1 MTTMILEDEF
11 NMSRLL
17 CSFSRNSFRSNSSS
31 SSSSMMSPKNNNL
44 LNEHENQ
51 IHEVAPKHNLF
62 DEEVR
67 FEDINQNMDDWNIL
81 EIPQDTL
88 YVPETIKD
96 KHNFDYI
103 IKTVE
108 NNIPLGLDI
117 GEEFHLLSKNSIY
130 EHSHKYKYLH
140 IGCVQVAIKPL
151 IDMGIDATVLMCLR
165 DIRHN
170 KFEDSLIGMV
180 ETSLGQGPIY
190 FNYYPNKTV
199 SLMDRNI
206 LDSLFLNIHFHG
218 LDMKE
223 GSIPAAL
230 IYRIQ
235 YKVMNT
241 CASRVLL
248 KPQRGETNLFITN
261 MTKANATPSVPRPA
275 PTIEQIKQDNSD
287 KVEITFNRRNSFSSR
302 IEASRSEYESTRRSF
317 SVRTLSIPV
326 GLTRSES
333 RNQFPTVNLQG
344 LYTTSSI
351 PRTTYNQEQ
360 EDDQK
365 SIQSQLILL
374 WNLMMLSDNFSIDKE
389 TLRKDFY
396 SPENE
401 PQRRWFF
408 QQYKSTNRKHIQ
420 DKFYE
425 FVERVKINVLF
436 FDWFLAY
443 TIRKD
448 IDYPWKQDI
457 IGDPTTNVIT
467 NWKMKDGELI
477 QSELPPVTQYQLPN
491 VKDSNNKPVM
501 AVPFKTKDVNEEVT
515 SKGIKSLME
524 QANYS
529 NKYLQVLGETIKS
542 KVVPKQK
549 SVEEAS
555 PSIPIEKPLFKPF
568 KISGHSRNSLNLR
581 KYIKNGNKKLN
592 IRKEN
597 INPIIS
603 KHWKTLSKL
612 YYQCPIAPDLLLE
625 ERGENNFK
633 SFSANN
639 IYEWNID
646 AQTEYN
652 IMNTL
657 QHLTM
662 VATTYQTS
670 HECSEETI
678 IDILTDFN
686 GKVITNDDDKEIP
699 DAVNTLIFTIAQHFI
714 GDPSL
719 WKDRSAEL
727 LSNLKCRTLA
737 DFSQQPF
744 WKEKFLAGLPRS
756 LGDKVRDKIR
766 SQYANGDIPYESLN
780 YGQLISYVQR

>member
-1 MTTMILEDEF
+1 
-11 NMSRLL
+11 
-17 CSFSRNSFRSNSSS
+17 
-31 SSSSMMSPKNNNL
+31 
-44 LNEHENQ
+44 
-51 IHEVAPKHNLF
+51 
-62 DEEVR
+62 
-67 FEDINQNMDDWNIL
+67 MDDWNIL

-140 IGCVQVAIKPL
+140 IGCVQVAIRPL

-170 KFEDSLIGMV
+170 KFEDSLIGTV

-248 KPQRGETNLFITN
+248 KPQRGETTLFITN
-261 MTKANATPSVPRPA
+261 MTKANVSLPITIKWLWIRPHH
-275 PTIEQIKQDNSD
+275 NSG

-467 NWKMKDGELI
+467 NWQMKDGELI
-477 QSELPPVTQYQLPN
+477 QSELPPATQYQLPN

-524 QANYS
+524 QANYR

-542 KVVPKQK
+542 K
-549 SVEEAS
+549 E
-555 PSIPIEKPLFKPF
+555 
-568 KISGHSRNSLNLR
+568 
-581 KYIKNGNKKLN
+581 
-592 IRKEN
+592 
-597 INPIIS
+597 
-603 KHWKTLSKL
+603 
-612 YYQCPIAPDLLLE
+612 
-625 ERGENNFK
+625 
-633 SFSANN
+633 
-639 IYEWNID
+639 
-646 AQTEYN
+646 
-652 IMNTL
+652 
-657 QHLTM
+657 
-662 VATTYQTS
+662 
-670 HECSEETI
+670 
-678 IDILTDFN
+678 IL
-686 GKVITNDDDKEIP
+686 

-737 DFSQQPF
+737 DFR
-744 WKEKFLAGLPRS
+744 WYRDTFLTR
-756 LGDKVRDKIR
+756 VYTR
-766 SQYANGDIPYESLN
+766 
-780 YGQLISYVQR
+780 